1 MPESPLVQKETVAL
15 NDLEALIAAR
25 VKGES
30 DTELGFRK
38 RVEREEAEYR
48 AATKQLAAK
57 FQVDDES
64 LKAQYSRARD
74 QVVATFQRDTQV
86 TKDEYARKKK
96 EYDDLLRKDQRRAKK
111 KKEETG
117 WQALAF
123 FEGSR
128 DDGVKW
134 RRVSEANWNAAIQ
147 DLEIKEADADFVL
160 RRCGKLA
167 RPLPEPAVAAPAEAG
182 AAPIA
187 EAAAPTAEGGAPAVG
202 EAGDAPPPTLGGAP
216 TADESA
222 LPPISGGAPT
232 EDEDDDDD
240 DPPSEETTPAADGAT
255 AAAPA
260 AEDAVELTPLEKL
273 RTMVISIEE
282 SALALDALK
291 IPKFLRIET
300 FIWPFVFLGAGAAAG
315 LGLGTPVGWTTAGI
329 VGVVVAVAAGIGA
342 RIGLLSLARP
352 AVARHAVPLRQA
364 LSEARELLEQKKD
377 WIKNEFDG
385 KIRELEKKR
394 ETMVQAAEETMAAQF
409 ADFQARHQKQTAEAD
424 TKYPALLEAI
434 KVRRD
439 AGLQKAEEHY
449 PPRIAALKE
458 KYENDRR
465 ELDESFRQ
473 TKETT
478 QKNYTE
484 AWNKLIKNWTEGMA
498 AIDDI
503 LGQVRTEAER
513 RFLDWTKPELDGWK
527 PPVEVPPGMRFG
539 AFDVDL
545 SQFPNGVPVDPR
557 LKSVPTHFQ
566 LPALLPFPI
575 QGSLLIKAADSG
587 KDEAITLLQALML
600 RYLTSVPAGKVRFTI
615 VDPVGLG
622 ENFAAFMHLGDYHEL
637 LVTNRIWTEAQHI
650 EQRLTDLTEHMENVI
665 QKYLRNEF
673 ETIEEYNT
681 MAGEVA
687 EPFRILVV
695 ANFPT
700 NFNDQALRRLISIV
714 NSGARCGVYALVLLD
729 TKLGLPSGFQMK
741 ELENPC
747 VNMTWKEGR
756 LQWREPNFGR
766 YPLSLDG
773 PPDQTRFSELLHKVG
788 NAARDANRVEVP
800 FDFIAPKPDEYWS
813 FDSGKIVDIPLG
825 RAGATKLQHLKLGK
839 GTSQHALTAGKTGSG
854 KSTLLHALITNGALR
869 YSPDQLELYLIDFK
883 KGVEFKVYAAM
894 ELPHARVIAVESE
907 REFGLSVLQRLDVE
921 LKERGEIYRELG
933 CQDLAGYREARP
945 EVPMPR
951 ILLIV
956 DEFQEF
962 FIEDDKIAQEVTLLL
977 DRLVRQGRAFGMH
990 VILGSQT
997 LGGQYSLPKATLGQM
1012 AVRIALQCSEA
1023 DAHLILS
1030 EDNTAARLLTR
1041 PGEAIYNDAN
1051 GMMEGNNLFQVV
1063 WLSDERRES
1072 YLETMKKM
1080 TREHNIHKPPPIV
1093 FEGNM
1098 PADVSKNPLLNQLL
1112 QATEWAEAPR
1122 ADYAWLGDAIAIKD
1136 PTAIV
1141 FRPQSGSNV
1150 LIVGQ
1155 NDEAA
1160 LAMMMMSTLS
1170 IAAQHPPAG
1179 SQSARFYLLDG
1190 SPVDSA
1196 LVGQLGRLK
1205 DVVPHAV
1212 TNVTWRDLP
1221 KVFASLAAEVERR
1234 RTDAATEDQAPIYI
1248 FIYDLQRFRDIRKA
1262 DDDFGYT
1269 SYDPDKPV
1277 PPSKLFGDLLRE
1289 GPPVGVHTIV
1299 WCDSVNNMNRT
1310 FDRQAMKEFE
1320 NRILFQMSANDSST
1334 LIDTPAAS
1342 KLGENRAL
1350 YFSEEENRIEKF
1362 RPYGVPELA
1371 WLEAVK
1377 GRFAARPRP
1386 EVSAQPVPGGNGP
1399 APPVESHAPAASA
1412 GNRADGNGASAAPAV
1427 ESHSRTAPVDD
1438 PVVDPPVEVL

>member
-15 NDLEALIAAR
+15 SDLEALIVTRA
-25 VKGES
+25 KTES
-30 DTELGFRK
+30 ETELGFRK
-38 RVEREEAEYR
+38 RIEREEAEYR
-48 AATKQLAAK
+48 AATKQRAAK
-57 FQVDDES
+57 YQTDNAALE
-64 LKAQYSRARD
+64 AEYARTRD
-74 QVVATFQRDTQV
+74 QHVQTFQRDTQV
-86 TKDEYARKKK
+86 TKDAYAQTKKQIDEQLK
-96 EYDDLLRKDQRRAKK
+96 KDQRRAKK
-111 KKEETG
+111 AKEETG

-128 DDGVKW
+128 DEGVKW
-134 RRVSEANWNAAIQ
+134 RRATDAAWNEAIQ
-147 DLEIKEADADFVL
+147 IFHFKQDESEIVL
-160 RRCGKLA
+160 KRCGRLA
-167 RPLPEPAVAAPAEAG
+167 S
-182 AAPIA
+182 
-187 EAAAPTAEGGAPAVG
+187 AAAAA
-202 EAGDAPPPTLGGAP
+202 
-216 TADESA
+216 S
-222 LPPISGGAPT
+222 
-232 EDEDDDDD
+232 
-240 DPPSEETTPAADGAT
+240 DP

-260 AEDAVELTPLEKL
+260 AASPPAPPAVVTPGLLTTAEIATTGLTTVDLGSQQQTAVADAASATEPAVVEDPL
-273 RTMVISIEE
+273 VILQNITGRIDEG
-282 SALALDALK
+282 LIALDSLK
-291 IPKFLRIET
+291 LPRFLRPDT
-300 FIWPFVFLGAGAAAG
+300 FVWPFLLLGGAVAAG
-315 LGLGTPVGWTTAGI
+315 LGLGVGVGWTAAAI
-329 VGVVVAVAAGIGA
+329 AGVVTAIVAGVGA
-342 RIGLLSLARP
+342 YIGLA
-352 AVARHAVPLRQA
+352 AVARPKVSGHVAVLRTA
-364 LSEARELLEQKKD
+364 LSEAEQLIESSKD
-377 WIKNEFDG
+377 WIKNKFDG
-385 KIRELEKKR
+385 KIRELETKR
-394 ETMVQAAEETMAAQF
+394 ESTVRDAEQTMATRVAECQE
-409 ADFQARHQKQTAEAD
+409 RHQAQTKEAD
-424 TKYPALLEAI
+424 TVFPAKLDGI
-434 KVRRD
+434 RVRRD
-439 AGLQKAEEHY
+439 EGLKKSEEHY
-449 PPRIAALKE
+449 PPRITALKE
-458 KYENDRR
+458 KYESDRR
-465 ELDESFRQ
+465 QIDEEYRQ
-473 TKETT
+473 TKENT
-478 QKNYTE
+478 QKQYTI
-484 AWNKLIKNWTEGMA
+484 AWNNLIKTWTDGMA
-498 AIDDI
+498 SVNQIVQD
-503 LGQVRTEAER
+503 VRDEGER
-513 RFLDWTKPELDGWK
+513 RFLDWSKPELDGWK
-527 PPVEVPPGMRFG
+527 PPTEVPPGMRFG

-545 SQFPNGVPVDPR
+545 DHFPNGTPRDPR

-575 QGSLLIKAADSG
+575 QGSLLIKAADQG
-587 KDEAITLLQALML
+587 KDAAITLLQSLML

-650 EQRLTDLTEHMENVI
+650 EQKLTDLTEHMENVI

-700 NFNDQALRRLISIV
+700 NFNDAALRRLISIV
-714 NSGARCGVYALVLLD
+714 NSGARCGVYALILLD
-729 TKLGLPSGFQMK
+729 TKLGLPSGFQIK

-747 VNMTWKEGR
+747 VNMIWKEGR
-756 LQWREPNFGR
+756 LSWREPNFGR

-773 PPDQTRFSELLHKVG
+773 PPQQARFSELLHKVG
-788 NAARDANRVEVP
+788 VAARDANRVEVP
-800 FDFIAPKPDEYWS
+800 FDFIAPKPDLYWT
-813 FDSGKIVDIPLG
+813 FDSSKGVDIPLG

-839 GTSQHALTAGKTGSG
+839 GTSQHVLTAGKTGSG

-869 YSPDQLELYLIDFK
+869 YSPNELELYLIDFK

-951 ILLIV
+951 VLLIV

-1072 YLETMKKM
+1072 ALSRIQEMS
-1080 TREHNIHKPPPIV
+1080 REQHIQKPPPIV
-1093 FEGNM
+1093 FEGNL
-1098 PADVSKNPLLNQLL
+1098 PADVSKNPLLNNLL
-1112 QATEWAEAPR
+1112 AATEWPEAPK

-1136 PTAIV
+1136 PTSIV

-1150 LIVGQ
+1150 LVVGQ

-1160 LAMMMMSTLS
+1160 LAMMLMAALS
-1170 IAAQHPPAG
+1170 IASQHPPVGPQA
-1179 SQSARFYLLDG
+1179 SRFYLLDG

-1196 LVGQLGRLK
+1196 LAGQLGRLK
-1205 DVVPHAV
+1205 DMIPHPV
-1212 TNVTWRDLP
+1212 TNVSWRDLATT
-1221 KVFASLAAEVERR
+1221 FAGLAAEVNRR
-1234 RTDAATEDQAPIYI
+1234 QESASDDLAPVYI
-1248 FIYDLQRFRDIRKA
+1248 FIYDVQRFRDLRKS
-1262 DDDFGYT
+1262 DDDFGY
-1269 SYDPDKPV
+1269 SRYDEDKPV
-1277 PPSKLFGDLLRE
+1277 PPAKIFTDLLRD
-1289 GPPVGVHTIV
+1289 GPPVGIHTMI

-1310 FDRQAMKEFE
+1310 LDRQGLKEFE

-1342 KLGENRAL
+1342 KLGENRAM
-1350 YFSEEENRIEKF
+1350 YYSEEENRFEKF
-1362 RPYGVPELA
+1362 RPYGVPELT
-1371 WLEAVK
+1371 WLESVK
-1377 GRFAARPRP
+1377 RRFDARPRP
-1386 EVSAQPVPGGNGP
+1386 ASNGHAGGDGND
-1399 APPVESHAPAASA
+1399 ATPPVGAASSSGEQLKTNGDGAAAHAPSHAPGPPA
-1412 GNRADGNGASAAPAV
+1412 GEEIA
-1427 ESHSRTAPVDD
+1427 
-1438 PVVDPPVEVL
+1438 DPPVEAL

>member
-25 VKGES
+25 AKGES
-30 DTELGFRK
+30 ETELGFR
-38 RVEREEAEYR
+38 RRIEREEAEYR
-48 AATKQLAAK
+48 AASKQLAGK
-57 FQVDDES
+57 YKVDSES
-64 LKAQYSRARD
+64 LEAQYARAREQVVQTFERDSRA
-74 QVVATFQRDTQV
+74 
-86 TKDEYARKKK
+86 TKDEYAQTKKQI
-96 EYDDLLRKDQRRAKK
+96 DDQLKKDGRRAKK
-111 KKEETG
+111 AKEEAG

-123 FEGSR
+123 YEGSR
-128 DDGVKW
+128 DEGIKW
-134 RRVSEANWNAAIQ
+134 RRGTDANWAGVLV
-147 DLEIKEADADFVL
+147 DLQMKQADAAFIL
-160 RRCGKLA
+160 KRCGKLA
-167 RPLPEPAVAAPAEAG
+167 ASIPE
-182 AAPIA
+182 
-187 EAAAPTAEGGAPAVG
+187 
-202 EAGDAPPPTLGGAP
+202 
-216 TADESA
+216 S
-222 LPPISGGAPT
+222 
-232 EDEDDDDD
+232 
-240 DPPSEETTPAADGAT
+240 

-260 AEDAVELTPLEKL
+260 ADLPALTDPPAAIDATAPPSAAEAAGSPAPAESAKTAEDQAGDDPLASLQKIIT
-273 RTMVISIEE
+273 RIEE
-282 SALALDALK
+282 GVIALDALK
-291 IPKFLRIET
+291 LPKFLRIDV
-300 FIWPFVFLGAGAAAG
+300 FVWPFVVLGGAVAGG
-315 LGLGTPVGWTTAGI
+315 LGLGTSAGWTSAAI
-329 VGVVVAVAAGIGA
+329 AGVVAAVAAAVGA
-342 RIGLLSLARP
+342 RFGLIALARP
-352 AVARHAVPLRQA
+352 SVSGHAVPLRTA
-364 LSEARELLEQKKD
+364 LSDAEHLVEQNKD
-377 WIKNEFDG
+377 WIKNKFDG

-394 ETMVQAAEETMAAQF
+394 ETAVREADETMVQRSAE
-409 ADFQARHQKQTAEAD
+409 FQQRHQKQTSEAD
-424 TKYPALLEAI
+424 ATYPARLEEI
-434 KVRRD
+434 KLRRD
-439 AGLQKAEEHY
+439 DGLKKAEEHY
-449 PPRIAALKE
+449 PPRITALKD
-458 KYENDRR
+458 KYEKDRR
-465 ELDESFRQ
+465 ALDDSYRQ

-478 QKNYTE
+478 KQNYDQ
-484 AWNKLIKNWTEGMA
+484 AWNTLIKTWTEGMA
-498 AIDDI
+498 RVDEMVT
-503 LGQVRTEAER
+503 QVREEGER
-513 RFLDWTKPELDGWK
+513 RFLDWTMPELDGWK
-527 PPVEVPPGMRFG
+527 PPTEVPPGMRFG

-545 SQFPNGVPVDPR
+545 SQFPNGVPCDPR
-557 LKSVPTHFQ
+557 LKSVPSHFQ

-575 QGSLLIKAADSG
+575 QGSLLIKAADAG
-587 KDEAITLLQALML
+587 KDEAITLLQSLML
-600 RYLTSVPAGKVRFTI
+600 RYLTSIPPGKVRFTI

-700 NFNDQALRRLISIV
+700 NFNDHALRRLVSIV

-741 ELENPC
+741 DLENPC

-756 LQWREPNFGR
+756 LAWREPNFGR
-766 YPLSLDG
+766 YPLALDG
-773 PPDQTRFSELLHKVG
+773 PPDQTRFSELLHQVG

-800 FDFIAPKPDEYWS
+800 FEFIAPKPDQYWS
-813 FDSGKIVDIPLG
+813 FDSSKGVDIPLG

-869 YSPDQLELYLIDFK
+869 YSPDELELYLIDFK
-883 KGVEFKVYAAM
+883 KGVEFKVYAVM

-921 LKERGEIYRELG
+921 LKGRGEIYRELG
-933 CQDLAGYREARP
+933 VQDLAGYREARP

-962 FIEDDKIAQEVTLLL
+962 FIEDDKIAQEVSLLL

-1063 WLSDERRES
+1063 WLPDERREM
-1072 YLETMKKM
+1072 YLEKIQEMS
-1080 TREHNIHKPPPIV
+1080 RDRHIQKPPPIV
-1093 FEGNM
+1093 FEGNQ
-1098 PADVSKNPLLNQLL
+1098 PAEVSRNPLLNRLL
-1112 QATEWAEAPR
+1112 EATEWPEAPR

-1160 LAMMMMSTLS
+1160 LAMMMMATLS
-1170 IAAQHPPAG
+1170 IAAQHPPIGPQA
-1179 SQSARFYLLDG
+1179 SHFYLLDG
-1190 SPVDSA
+1190 SPVDSPLA
-1196 LVGQLGRLK
+1196 GQLGQLK
-1205 DVVPHAV
+1205 DILPHPV
-1212 TNVTWRDLP
+1212 TNVTWRDLSEA
-1221 KVFASLAAEVERR
+1221 FAGLTAEIERR
-1234 RTDAATEDQAPIYI
+1234 RSDTAEDQAPIYI
-1248 FIYDLQRFRDIRKA
+1248 FVYDLQRFRDIRKA
-1262 DDDFGYT
+1262 DDDFS
-1269 SYDPDKPV
+1269 SYSRSDDDKPAA
-1277 PPSKLFGDLLRE
+1277 PSKLFVDILRE
-1289 GPPVGVHTIV
+1289 GPPVGIHTIV
-1299 WCDSVNNMNRT
+1299 WCDSVNNLNRT
-1310 FDRQAMKEFE
+1310 FDRQGLKEFE

-1334 LIDTPAAS
+1334 LIDSPAAS

-1362 RPYGVPELA
+1362 RPYGVPALE
-1371 WLEAVK
+1371 WLESVK
-1377 GRFAARPRP
+1377 RRFATRPHP
-1386 EVSAQPVPGGNGP
+1386 EVNGQVDGAGNGP
-1399 APPVESHAPAASA
+1399 APLVESRAPGVPAA
-1412 GNRADGNGASAAPAV
+1412 
-1427 ESHSRTAPVDD
+1427 VDE
-1438 PVVDPPVEVL
+1438 VVDPPVEAL